1 MYFEACSEMTTHAP
15 NKSSFY
21 IGIPGYSTQT
31 IILSCEIKYSPRQ
44 SMLLTGS
51 LFGCPTNN
59 ISGATASD
67 EPVSYPDSEKLALA

>member
-15 NKSSFY
+15 DLKKDY

-31 IILSCEIKYSPRQ
+31 IIFSCEIKYSPRQ
-44 SMLLTGS
+44 SMLITGS

-59 ISGATASD
+59 ISGSTASD
-67 EPVSYPDSEKLALA
+67 EPVSCRDSEKLTLA